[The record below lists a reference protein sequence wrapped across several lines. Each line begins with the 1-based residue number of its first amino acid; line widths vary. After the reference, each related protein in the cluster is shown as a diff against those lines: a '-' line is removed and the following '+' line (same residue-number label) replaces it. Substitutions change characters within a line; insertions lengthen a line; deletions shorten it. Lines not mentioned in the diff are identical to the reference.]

1 MQNILRCPFSV
12 QRFAPFS
19 RFLAG
24 APYTALRRY
33 GRAVYRDLVQSSGPL
48 TVPLRALSCLAMRP
62 LPCLALRPL
71 LCPALRPLLC
81 PAVRP
86 LFCPAVCPLSCP
98 AVCPL
103 SYLDVHL
110 KRLGGMFCLYSSGS
124 GSFCPTERRERL
136 WKMFLKV

>member
-1 MQNILRCPFSV
+1 MRNILRCPFSV

-19 RFLAG
+19 RFLAD

-48 TVPLRALSCLAMRP
+48 TVPLSALSCLAMRP

-71 LCPALRPLLC
+71 LCPAVRPLLC

-86 LFCPAVCPLSCP
+86 LSC
-98 AVCPL
+98 L
-103 SYLDVHL
+103 EVHL

-124 GSFCPTERRERL
+124 GSFCPTECRERL
-136 WKMFLKV
+136 WKVFYFYLKGQPPLN